1 MSLKVHNSLSRKKEI
16 FKSITDG
23 HVGMYVC
30 GPTVSGESHLGH
42 ARPFITFD
50 VIYRYLLYLG
60 YKVRYVRN
68 ITDAGHF
75 EEEGREAEDKISNK
89 AVIEKLEPME
99 LVQKYTNLFHWAMTQ
114 FNNLPPSIEPTATG
128 HIVEQIN
135 MIEEIIKDGYAYVAN
150 GSVYFDVEKY
160 NTDYSKKGLPYGIL
174 SGRNI
179 EEQLDTTR
187 DLDNQEEKRNKNDF
201 ALWKNAPP
209 EHIMRW
215 KSPWGEG
222 FPGWHI
228 ECSAMSTKYLGD
240 VFDIHG
246 GGMDLIFPH
255 HECEIAQSTVCN
267 HKTPAHYWLH
277 NNMITINGKKMGK
290 SYNNV
295 IKLSELF
302 GGTHPLLT
310 QAFHPMTIRFFILQT
325 HYRSTVDFSNEALMA
340 AEKGLKRLWEA
351 YENLN
356 SYRKKEIDNDQKYLN
371 LYNNLCLLKS
381 SDSIIIVNYLLKK
394 IYLSVYKK
402 IQIEDIEKLS
412 TLHEKEQ
419 FHSWEEFTDWTKLDE
434 MYNQNENLLL
444 NISVLSETDKELL
457 KSTEYVFSQ
466 YSTATGQH
474 DLIHHLNVFTH
485 YMNDDFNTAKVIA
498 LMFERYV
505 AFFNQIKYIQADQ
518 QFTLPKTFIV
528 VINAIFK
535 TYLEDIFGLKG
546 DGVDNEQLNG
556 VLQLLIDIRKE
567 AKAKKDFVTSDTIR
581 NELIKLGVQLKDEK
595 DGSVSYSV
603 N

>member
-1 MSLKVHNSLSRKKEI
+1 MSLKVYNSLTRKKEE
-16 FKSITDG
+16 FKPIIKG

-50 VIYRYLLYLG
+50 IIYRYLLHLG

-75 EEEGREAEDKISNK
+75 EEEGREAEDKISSK

-114 FNNLPPSIEPTATG
+114 FNNLSPSIEPTATG
-128 HIVEQIN
+128 HIVEQLN

-160 NTDYSKKGLPYGIL
+160 NTDFSKKGLPYGLL

-179 EEQLDTTR
+179 EEQLETTR
-187 DLDNQEEKRNKNDF
+187 DLDNQEEKRNRNDF

-240 VFDIHG
+240 EFDIHG

-290 SYNNV
+290 SYGNQ
-295 IKLSELF
+295 IMLSELF
-302 GGTHPLLT
+302 TGTNPILT
-310 QAFHPMTIRFFILQT
+310 QAYHPMTIRFFILQS
-325 HYRSTVDFSNEALMA
+325 HYRSTLDFSNEALQA
-340 AEKGLKRLWEA
+340 SEKALKRLWEA

-356 SYRKKEIDNDQKYLN
+356 KFQATSNQQPVTELDTNV
-371 LYNNLCLLKS
+371 LK
-381 SDSIIIVNYLLKK
+381 L
-394 IYLSVYKK
+394 
-402 IQIEDIEKLS
+402 
-412 TLHEKEQ
+412 
-419 FHSWEEFTDWTKLDE
+419 
-434 MYNQNENLLL
+434 
-444 NISVLSETDKELL
+444 LSEFDE
-457 KSTEYVFSQ
+457 FM
-466 YSTATGQH
+466 
-474 DLIHHLNVFTH
+474 D
-485 YMNDDFNTAKVIA
+485 DDFNTAKVLANMFELVPTINAIKNKQLNDDVLSENVIA
-498 LMFERYV
+498 LM
-505 AFFNQIKYIQADQ
+505 Q
-518 QFTLPKTFIV
+518 QK
-528 VINAIFK
+528 FK
-535 TYLEDIFGLKG
+535 TYLEDVFGLKG
-546 DGVDNEQLNG
+546 DGTKNEQLDG
-556 VLQLLIDIRKE
+556 IIQLLINIRKE
-567 AKAKKDFVTSDTIR
+567 AKAKKDFFTSDTIR

-595 DGSVSYSV
+595 DGTVSY
-603 N
+603 NFY